1 MSETQHQFI
10 CILENFNYIKNKGN
24 KMIKEYIADLVGNKH
39 FDKKRIFI
47 SQECEQDMSLQTS
60 LLYKIRTK
68 EISNEE
74 IEGWKESINYL
85 NNLNIEE
92 ARGRVKIIKE

>member
-1 MSETQHQFI
+1 
-10 CILENFNYIKNKGN
+10 
-24 KMIKEYIADLVGNKH
+24 MIKEYIADLIGNKL
-39 FDKKRIFI
+39 DKKRIFI
-47 SQECEQDMSLQTS
+47 SQECEQDMSLQTAF
-60 LLYKIRTK
+60 LYKIRTK